1 MPFNPKIAAAE
12 KAAKKAAAAEK
23 KTAAAAV
30 AAAVVG
36 ARTSGHEDGGRG
48 DSGVSNL
55 PGAPRATPGWSS
67 SIPGAPTPPPPTAA
81 VSDSLRSTELASTGQ
96 SESPNVA
103 AAAAARLSTAPIQTV
118 NKTIKQ
124 PSEGS
129 TPAII
134 TAPAPN
140 LHTAFVADDSAAL
153 ASTSAVAAAKAIAAA
168 AGTGPPVDI
177 LEMVGAH
184 DELINVI
191 LEEEEEVVAS
201 HRQQIEATMELVK
214 REMALLADVDR
225 PGSAIDVYVDRLA
238 EVLARKA
245 ASIADLQERVA
256 RFQAHLREEEV
267 LSRTVGLH

>member
-1 MPFNPKIAAAE
+1 M
-12 KAAKKAAAAEK
+12 
-23 KTAAAAV
+23 
-30 AAAVVG
+30 
-36 ARTSGHEDGGRG
+36 
-48 DSGVSNL
+48 
-55 PGAPRATPGWSS
+55 
-67 SIPGAPTPPPPTAA
+67 
-81 VSDSLRSTELASTGQ
+81 
-96 SESPNVA
+96 
-103 AAAAARLSTAPIQTV
+103 
-118 NKTIKQ
+118 
-124 PSEGS
+124 
-129 TPAII
+129 
-134 TAPAPN
+134 
-140 LHTAFVADDSAAL
+140 
-153 ASTSAVAAAKAIAAA
+153 
-168 AGTGPPVDI
+168 

-245 ASIADLQERVA
+245 ASIADLQGRVA